1 MQVNKK
7 WICAVFLSLLLPV
20 TAYAQTG
27 LYKLPQGRMAVGFG
41 FTGVDLSRS
50 QDAIGIRGSLSYG
63 ISSRTRIAL
72 VANMGIIDEDRYYG
86 SEFDVPP
93 PVAIGVRPVHVGSL
107 GQTGLDY
114 FLTGVFYRGFSSGIS
129 RRLDDP
135 TNERLLSVRTNGFTG
150 GGGISKRS
158 EINFGRVLNPLS
170 RAVSILPSHLA
181 TNLSWVL
188 NSFCGVSYSR
198 SWTRVWTKGAR
209 EETEPNWIYSGFGA
223 TVGLEVELS
232 PAISV
237 IGAFRVSFEDFDG
250 GVSLELNFH

>member
-1 MQVNKK
+1 MQVNKR
-7 WICAVFLSLLLPV
+7 WTCVVFLSLLLPV

-27 LYKLPQGRMAVGFG
+27 LYKLPQGRMAVGLG

-50 QDAIGIRGSLSYG
+50 QDAIGIGGSLSYG

-72 VANMGIIDEDRYYG
+72 VANMGIIDEDWYYG

-114 FLTGVFYRGFSSGIS
+114 FLTGAFYRGFSSGIS

-135 TNERLLSVRTNGFTG
+135 TNERLLSVRTNGLTG

-170 RAVSILPSHLA
+170 RAVSILPTHLA
-181 TNLSWVL
+181 TNFGWVL

-198 SWTRVWTKGAR
+198 SWTRIWTKGAR
-209 EETEPNWIYSGFGA
+209 EETERNRIYSGFGG
-223 TVGLEVELS
+223 TVGLEIELS
-232 PAISV
+232 PTISV
-237 IGAFRVSFEDFDG
+237 IGAFGVSFEDFDG